1 MSRSD
6 GTDGRA
12 HVRYGAE
19 SVYVVGTTPQE
30 SGAPV
35 SGERRRRSAPTRGSA
50 RTRRRTTEY
59 GWYSIRTYKTRLWL
73 KKSEITTR
81 STAGRRR
88 RAFSRHFGRWRAR
101 RSRRRPAPIF
111 WLRASHGM
119 HLTAPAAAG
128 PPGAPPRRAGHLLCQ
143 LHARQRLK
151 PACQAGSSC
160 HALKLWSRPAHG
172 SLFFFPQPP
181 FNPKGTEARAET
193 CTSSNWPARSG
204 AAACS
209 RTA

>member
-59 GWYSIRTYKTRLWL
+59 GWYSIRTYKTRLRL
-73 KKSEITTR
+73 KKVEITTR

-151 PACQAGSSC
+151 PACYPLTSLYFTYTSPTLLTRYK
-160 HALKLWSRPAHG
+160 ALPRLGLPRRGARRVPRGPA
-172 SLFFFPQPP
+172 PP
-181 FNPKGTEARAET
+181 NEL
-193 CTSSNWPARSG
+193 
-204 AAACS
+204 
-209 RTA
+209 